1 MDNKGIAIFPG
12 AFKPPTLGHF
22 TVAQNILDNPDVT
35 QLLIL
40 ISPNPRKGIDAET
53 SKKIWEIYKP
63 YLKGKKVTIQIADK
77 SPVGTTYSLAKNTP
91 NQTYYL
97 VVGLRDENTEDLNR
111 LNSAIKYPNIKPLI
125 INTQLSTSA
134 TKAREALMTKNK
146 SVFFKLIPDIKEKEY
161 IYSLLESLEIT
172 K

>member
-1 MDNKGIAIFPG
+1 MDNKGIAILPG

-22 TVAQNILDNPDVT
+22 TIAQNILDNPNVT

-40 ISPNPRKGIDAET
+40 ISPSPRKGIDAET
-53 SKKIWEIYKP
+53 SKKIWDIYKP

-91 NQTYYL
+91 DQTYYL
-97 VVGLRDENTEDLNR
+97 AVGLRDENIEDLNR
-111 LNSAIKYPNIKPLI
+111 LNSAIKYPNVKPLV
-125 INTQLSTSA
+125 INTGLPISA
-134 TKAREALMTKNK
+134 TKAREALINK
-146 SVFFKLIPDIKEKEY
+146 DKSEFFKLIPNIKEKEY
-161 IYSLLESLEIT
+161 IYNLLESLEIT